1 MTTLLVS
8 ILLLADII
16 TYIVFFDVIL
26 SWLSLFWLRVRP
38 KFVWDL
44 LDPIYKKIKENIPT
58 TIWPLD
64 LTPIIIIFLMMIIQ
78 WFAVAFDPNI
88 AQYYRNLISF

>member
-8 ILLLADII
+8 ILLFADII

-38 KFVWDL
+38 KFVSDL
-44 LDPIYKKIKENIPT
+44 LDPIYKKIKDLVPT

-64 LTPIIIIFLMMIIQ
+64 LTPIVIILLMMIIQ
-78 WFAVAFDPNI
+78 WFVIAYDPSI
-88 AQYYRNLISF
+88 GPYYRDLISF